1 MNPIAKIPR
10 RLLFAALED
19 LERPHSFAGE
29 RLGFFSFRQSL
40 DAAEPLLHCF
50 EYHSIPDDQYVED
63 YSVGGRIGGEAIRA
77 AMNRA
82 YNTGA
87 GQLWVHTHGRNGMPG
102 VSPTDRES
110 GPKVVQSCANAEPK
124 ALHGWGVI
132 SEHGICGQVR
142 SPDGAFHPLLR
153 LAVIGWPMVIPAQ
166 REITYR
172 SFCAR
177 AKDDAPAEERYDRQ
191 SFLGAGAQD
200 IIEHARVGIVGLGG
214 GGSHLVQQL
223 AHLGFQDVVFC
234 DPQHIADTNLNR
246 LVGGTVQDVR
256 ENAFKTHI
264 AARLYRGLQPTATI
278 DDHPLGWE
286 AKISAL
292 RRCDVIF
299 GAIDGFAARRDLEA
313 FCRNHLI
320 PLVDIG
326 MKVLR
331 PENEA
336 PEIRGQVILSMPGET
351 CMHCLQFLT
360 AANLAED
367 VQVYDKDPQP
377 QVVWP
382 NGILAS
388 SAIGYAVG
396 LLTGWSGSSAP
407 SCRMDYRGSQM
418 TMSPSHMAAA
428 LKGQKCTHF
437 PTSLCGD
444 PRYQKL

>member
-10 RLLFAALED
+10 ALLLAALAD
-19 LERPHSFAGE
+19 LERPHPFAGE

-40 DAAEPLLHCF
+40 EAAEPLLLCF
-50 EYHSIPDDQYVED
+50 EYHSIPDDHYVED
-63 YSVGGRIGGEAIRA
+63 YSVGGRIGGAAIQA
-77 AMNRA
+77 AMGRA

-87 GQLWVHTHGRNGMPG
+87 GQLWVHTHGRNGMPW

-110 GPKVVQSCANAEPK
+110 GPKVMQSCANAQPK
-124 ALHGWGVI
+124 VLHSWAVI
-132 SEHGICGQVR
+132 SEQGICGQVR
-142 SPDGAFHPLLR
+142 NLDGVVHPLLR

-172 SFCAR
+172 ALRAR
-177 AKDDAPAEERYDRQ
+177 AKDRAPGEERYDRQ
-191 SFLGAGAQD
+191 GFLGADAQD
-200 IIEHARVGIVGLGG
+200 IIENARVGVVGLGG
-214 GGSHLVQQL
+214 GGSHLAQQL
-223 AHLGFQDVVFC
+223 AHLGFQDVVLC
-234 DPQHIADTNLNR
+234 DPQQIAGTNLNR
-246 LVGGTVQDVR
+246 LVGATVQDVHAK
-256 ENAFKTHI
+256 AFKTHI
-264 AARLYRGLQPTATI
+264 AARLYRGLQPKAKI
-278 DDHPLGWE
+278 DDRPLGWE
-286 AKISAL
+286 SKVSGL

-360 AANLAED
+360 TANLAED
-367 VQVYDKDPQP
+367 VQDYDKDPQP

-388 SAIGYAVG
+388 SAIGYAIG

-428 LKGQKCTHF
+428 LNGHACTHF
-437 PTSLCGD
+437 PPGQCGD

>member
-10 RLLFAALED
+10 ALLLAALAD
-19 LERPHSFAGE
+19 LERHHPFAGE

-40 DAAEPLLHCF
+40 DAAEPLLLCF
-50 EYHSIPDDQYVED
+50 EYHSIPDDHYVED
-63 YSVGGRIGGEAIRA
+63 YSVGGRIGGVAIQA
-77 AMNRA
+77 AMGRA

-87 GQLWVHTHGRNGMPG
+87 GQLWVHTHGRNGIPG

-110 GPKVVQSCANAEPK
+110 GPKVVQSCANAQPK
-124 ALHGWGVI
+124 VLHAWAVI
-132 SEHGICGQVR
+132 SEQGICGQVR
-142 SPDGAFHPLLR
+142 GLDGAFHPLLR
-153 LAVIGWPMVIPAQ
+153 LAVIGWPMIIPAQ

-172 SFCAR
+172 ALRAR
-177 AKDDAPAEERYDRQ
+177 AKDRAPADERYDRQ

-200 IIEHARVGIVGLGG
+200 IIENARVGIVGLGG
-214 GGSHLVQQL
+214 GGSHLAQQL
-223 AHLGFQDVVFC
+223 AHLGFRDVVLC
-234 DPQHIADTNLNR
+234 DPQQIADTNLNR
-246 LVGGTVQDVR
+246 LVGATVQDVHAK
-256 ENAFKTHI
+256 AFKTHI
-264 AARLYRGLQPTATI
+264 AARLYRGLQPKAKI
-278 DDHPLGWE
+278 DDRPLGWE
-286 AKISAL
+286 AKVSAL
-292 RRCDVIF
+292 RCCDVIF

-367 VQVYDKDPQP
+367 VQDYDKDPQP

-388 SAIGYAVG
+388 SAIGYAIG
-396 LLTGWSGSSAP
+396 LLTGWPGSSVP

-428 LKGQKCTHF
+428 LKEHKCPHF
-437 PTSLCGD
+437 SPSHCGD

>member
-1 MNPIAKIPR
+1 MNPITKIPR
-10 RLLFAALED
+10 ALLLVALTD
-19 LERPHSFAGE
+19 LERPHPFAGE

-40 DAAEPLLHCF
+40 DGLEPLLLCF
-50 EYHSIPDDQYVED
+50 EYHSIPDGQYIED
-63 YSVGGRIGGEAIRA
+63 DSVGGRIGGEAIQA
-77 AMNRA
+77 AMSRA

-87 GQLWVHTHGRNGMPG
+87 GQLWVHTHGRTDMPG

-110 GPKVVQSCANAEPK
+110 GPKVVQSCANAQPK
-124 ALHGWGVI
+124 MLHAWAVI
-132 SEHGICGQVR
+132 SEQGICGQVR
-142 SPDGAFHPLLR
+142 NLDGAFHPLLR

-166 REITYR
+166 REIIHRTFR
-172 SFCAR
+172 VK
-177 AKDDAPAEERYDRQ
+177 AKNKERIEDRYDRQ
-191 SFLGAGAQD
+191 SFLGPGAQD
-200 IIEHARVGIVGLGG
+200 IIESARLGIVGLGG
-214 GGSHLVQQL
+214 GGSHLAQQL
-223 AHLGFQDVVFC
+223 AHLGFQDVVLC
-234 DPQHIADTNLNR
+234 DPQQIADTNLNR
-246 LVGGTVQDVR
+246 LVGATVHDVR
-256 ENAFKTHI
+256 DKTFKTDI
-264 AARLYRGLQPTATI
+264 AARLYRGLQPDAKI
-278 DDHPLGWE
+278 DARPLGWE
-286 AKISAL
+286 AKVSAL

-336 PEIRGQVILSMPGET
+336 PEIRGQVILSMPGEI

-388 SAIGYAVG
+388 SAIGYAIG
-396 LLTGWSGSSAP
+396 LLTGWSGPAVP

-418 TMSPSHMAAA
+418 TMSPSHIAAA
-428 LKGQKCTHF
+428 LTGQTCAHF
-437 PTSLCGD
+437 PANQCGD

>member
-1 MNPIAKIPR
+1 MNPIAKISRP
-10 RLLFAALED
+10 LLLAALAD
-19 LERPHSFAGE
+19 LERPHPFAGE

-40 DAAEPLLHCF
+40 DAAEPLLICF

-63 YSVGGRIGGEAIRA
+63 HSVGGRISGEAIQA
-77 AMNRA
+77 AMGRA

-87 GQLWVHTHGRNGMPG
+87 GQLWVHTHGRDGMPG
-102 VSPTDRES
+102 ISPTDLES
-110 GPKVVQSCANAEPK
+110 GPKVVQSCANAQPN
-124 ALHGWGVI
+124 ALHAWGVI
-132 SEHGICGQVR
+132 SEQGICGQVR
-142 SPDGAFHPLLR
+142 SRDGAFHPLLR

-172 SFCAR
+172 AIRAR
-177 AKDDAPAEERYDRQ
+177 AKDHAPAVERYVRQ

-200 IIEHARVGIVGLGG
+200 IIEFARVGIVGLGG
-214 GGSHLVQQL
+214 GGSHLAQQL
-223 AHLGFQDVVFC
+223 AHLGFQDVVLC
-234 DPQHIADTNLNR
+234 DPQQIADTNLNR

-256 ENAFKTHI
+256 DKAFKAHI
-264 AARLYRGLQPTATI
+264 AARLYRSLQPKAKI
-278 DDHPLGWE
+278 DDRPHGWE
-286 AKISAL
+286 ANVSAL

-299 GAIDGFAARRDLEA
+299 GAIDGFAARRDLES

-360 AANLAED
+360 PANLAED
-367 VQVYDKDPQP
+367 VQAYDKDPQP

-388 SAIGYAVG
+388 SAIGYAIG
-396 LLTGWSGSSAP
+396 LLTGWSGSSVP
-407 SCRMDYRGSQM
+407 PCRLDYRASQM
-418 TMSPSHMAAA
+418 TMSPSHMTVA
-428 LKGQKCTHF
+428 LKRHTCTHY
-437 PTSLCGD
+437 PVSQSGD